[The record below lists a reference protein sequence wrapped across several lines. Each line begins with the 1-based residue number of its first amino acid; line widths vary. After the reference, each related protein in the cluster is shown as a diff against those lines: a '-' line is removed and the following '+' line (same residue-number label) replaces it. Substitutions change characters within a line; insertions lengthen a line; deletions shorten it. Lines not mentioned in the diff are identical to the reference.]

1 MSGCKI
7 AARTGPLTCAEA
19 IGAYDAHQ
27 SDSGW
32 AGRQLA
38 LMVPGWKIVGM
49 NSRNS
54 GNRQV
59 LASLTF
65 AVLLAC
71 CAPAD
76 EEATSPGIR
85 DEVYVQ
91 VMAELMILDAGA
103 PVGETPEEQEA
114 RADSMRAEIL
124 AAQGVTAQE
133 LLDFVEVVGGD
144 ASRMESLWALIT
156 QKYDSTRI
164 ADLRRETEAR
174 SETEGKLG
182 AEARAGA
189 SGSATGAAGEAD
201 STGTLGSPGDA
212 TGQRVRERLLRRP
225 SRSRPATGD
234 STASSG

>member
-1 MSGCKI
+1 
-7 AARTGPLTCAEA
+7 
-19 IGAYDAHQ
+19 
-27 SDSGW
+27 
-32 AGRQLA
+32 
-38 LMVPGWKIVGM
+38 MVPGWKIVGM
-49 NSRNS
+49 IS
-54 GNRQV
+54 GKAGHGQLLV
-59 LASLTF
+59 SLSF

-76 EEATSPGIR
+76 EEATPASIR

-91 VMAELMILDAGA
+91 VMAELMILDANA
-103 PVGETPEEQEA
+103 PAGETAEEQEA

-133 LLDFVEVVGGD
+133 LLDFVEVVGSD

-189 SGSATGAAGEAD
+189 SGTAAGAAGDVE
-201 STGTLGSPGDA
+201 STGTVGGPGDA
-212 TGQRVRERLLRRP
+212 TGERTRGRLLRRP
-225 SRSRPATGD
+225 PTSRPATGD
-234 STASSG
+234 STVPSG

>member
-1 MSGCKI
+1 
-7 AARTGPLTCAEA
+7 
-19 IGAYDAHQ
+19 
-27 SDSGW
+27 
-32 AGRQLA
+32 
-38 LMVPGWKIVGM
+38 MVPGWKIVGM
-49 NSRNS
+49 NSGKA
-54 GNRQV
+54 GNRQL
-59 LASLTF
+59 LASLSC

-76 EEATSPGIR
+76 EEATPEGIR

-91 VMAELMILDAGA
+91 VMAELMILDANA
-103 PVGETPEEQEA
+103 PVGETVEEQEA

-133 LLDFVEVVGGD
+133 LLDFVEVVGSD

-174 SETEGKLG
+174 SEAEGKLG

-189 SGSATGAAGEAD
+189 RDSAAGAAGLAD
-201 STGTLGSPGDA
+201 STGAFGAPGDTA
-212 TGQRVRERLLRRP
+212 LERLRGRLLRRP
-225 SRSRPATGD
+225 SKSGSAAGD
-234 STASSG
+234 STAPQG

>member
-1 MSGCKI
+1 
-7 AARTGPLTCAEA
+7 
-19 IGAYDAHQ
+19 
-27 SDSGW
+27 
-32 AGRQLA
+32 
-38 LMVPGWKIVGM
+38 MVPGWKIVGM
-49 NSRNS
+49 NSGKA
-54 GNRQV
+54 GNRQL
-59 LASLTF
+59 LASLSM

-71 CAPAD
+71 CTPAD
-76 EEATSPGIR
+76 EEATPADMR

-91 VMAELMILDAGA
+91 VMAELMILDANA
-103 PVGETPEEQEA
+103 PSGETDEEQEA

-133 LLDFVEVVGGD
+133 LLDFVEVVGSD

-189 SGSATGAAGEAD
+189 SGSATEAAGDAD
-201 STGTLGSPGDA
+201 STGTVGGQGDA
-212 TGQRVRERLLRRP
+212 TGQRVRGRLLRRP
-225 SRSRPATGD
+225 PRSKPATGD
-234 STASSG
+234 STVP